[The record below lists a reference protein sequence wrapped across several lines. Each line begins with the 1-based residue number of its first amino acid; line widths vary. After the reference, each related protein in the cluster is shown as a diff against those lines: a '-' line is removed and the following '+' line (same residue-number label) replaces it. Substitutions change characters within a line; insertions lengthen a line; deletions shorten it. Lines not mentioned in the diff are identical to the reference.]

1 MNDLRS
7 KMINGDFLD
16 GCRYCYHL
24 ESLGLMSLRQSINS
38 CHTFESKAKLK
49 DVEKKV
55 GIETHIH
62 STNLKL
68 EKNTI
73 NVLLGSTLA
82 GKTTLMQI
90 MAGLDKPTT
99 GEIWFN
105 GENVTGKEVQKRN
118 CSMVYQQFINYPNFT
133 VFENIASPLKITGIK
148 SDEIK
153 ERVGKVAELLKLSAM
168 LNKKPDELSGG
179 QQQRT
184 ALARALVKDSDL
196 ILLDEPLANLDF
208 KLREE
213 LREELPKLFED
224 RDCIVVYATTEPQD
238 ALMIGGNTATLLEG
252 KVIQYGKTLDVYSKP
267 ENLTSARVFSDP
279 PMNIADINKNGE
291 IFKIDNNN
299 VEWKSNLKIKDGKYK
314 IGIRPHNITTYK
326 EGKNS
331 VEINGKVLI
340 SELSGS
346 ESLIHFTNGKLNW
359 VSLSNGVQS
368 KNIGEETKLYMNIDE
383 FLYFDHNNRL
393 VNHG

>member
-1 MNDLRS
+1 MLPPFF
-7 KMINGDFLD
+7 KTKFLF
-16 GCRYCYHL
+16 
-24 ESLGLMSLRQSINS
+24 MSL
-38 CHTFESKAKLK
+38 ELK
-49 DVEKKV
+49 NIEKKI
-55 GIETHIH
+55 GIDTHIYP
-62 STNLKL
+62 TNLKL

-90 MAGLDKPTT
+90 MAGLDKPTS

-105 GENVTGKEVQKRN
+105 QKNVTGKKVQSRN
-118 CSMVYQQFINYPNFT
+118 CSMVYQQFINYPNYT
-133 VFENIASPLKITGIK
+133 VFENIASPLMITGVK
-148 SDEIK
+148 RDEIK
-153 ERVGKVAELLKLSAM
+153 QRVGKVAELLKLSAM

-224 RDCIVVYATTEPQD
+224 RDCIVVYATTEPSD

-252 KVIQYGKTLDVYSKP
+252 KVIQYGKTLEVYNKP
-267 ENLTSARVFSDP
+267 DNLTSAKVFSDP
-279 PMNIADINKNGE
+279 PMNIAEVKKSGDICKL
-291 IFKIDNNN
+291 KDNS
-299 VEWKSNLKIKDGKYK
+299 VQWKPSTKIKDGIYK

-326 EGKNS
+326 EGNNS
-331 VEINGKVLI
+331 VEINGKVQI

-346 ESLIHFTNGKLNW
+346 ESLIHFTNGNLNW
-359 VSLSNGVQS
+359 VSLSNGIQQ
-368 KNIGEETKLYMNIDE
+368 KNVGENTKLYMNTDE
-383 FLYFDHNNRL
+383 FLYFDQNNRL
-393 VNHG
+393 VNNG

>member
-1 MNDLRS
+1 
-7 KMINGDFLD
+7 
-16 GCRYCYHL
+16 
-24 ESLGLMSLRQSINS
+24 MSL
-38 CHTFESKAKLK
+38 ELK
-49 DVEKKV
+49 NIEKKV
-55 GIETHIH
+55 GLDTHIH
-62 STNLKL
+62 QTNLKL

-90 MAGLDKPTT
+90 MAGLDKPTS

-105 GENVTGKEVQKRN
+105 NKNVTGIKVQKRN
-118 CSMVYQQFINYPNFT
+118 CSMVYQQFINYPNFS
-133 VFENIASPLKITGIK
+133 VYENIASPLKITGV
-148 SDEIK
+148 SSNEIK
-153 ERVGKVAELLKLSAM
+153 ERVGKVAELLKLSPM

-213 LREELPKLFED
+213 LREELPKLFEN
-224 RDCIVVYATTEPQD
+224 RDCIVVYATTEPSD

-252 KVIQYGKTLDVYSKP
+252 KVIQYGKTLDVYNKP
-267 ENLTSARVFSDP
+267 ENLTSAKVFSDP
-279 PMNIADINKNGE
+279 PMNIAQIK
-291 IFKIDNNN
+291 KIGDKCVLTDNSFQ
-299 VEWKSNLKIKDGKYK
+299 WKSSVKIKDGNYK

-326 EGKNS
+326 EGSNS

-346 ESLIHFTNGKLNW
+346 ESLIHFTNGNLNW
-359 VSLSNGVQS
+359 VSLSNGIHQ
-368 KNIGEETKLYMNIDE
+368 KNIGDNTKLYMNVDE
-383 FLYFDHNNRL
+383 FLYFDNNNIL

>member
-1 MNDLRS
+1 
-7 KMINGDFLD
+7 
-16 GCRYCYHL
+16 
-24 ESLGLMSLRQSINS
+24 MSL
-38 CHTFESKAKLK
+38 ELK
-49 DVEKKV
+49 NVEKKV
-55 GIETHIH
+55 GIETHIYP
-62 STNLKL
+62 TNIKL

-73 NVLLGSTLA
+73 NILLGSTLA

-90 MAGLDKPTT
+90 MAGLDKPTN

-105 GENVTGKEVQKRN
+105 GENVTGKQVQKRN
-118 CSMVYQQFINYPNFT
+118 VSMVYQQFINYPSFT
-133 VFENIASPLKITGIK
+133 VFENIASPLKITGVN

-153 ERVGKVAELLKLSAM
+153 ERVGKVAELLKLSSM
-168 LNKKPDELSGG
+168 LDKKPDELSGG

-224 RDCIVVYATTEPQD
+224 RECIVVYATTEPSD
-238 ALMIGGNTATLLEG
+238 ALMIGGNTATILEG
-252 KVIQYGKTLDVYSKP
+252 KIIQYGKTLDVYNKP
-267 ENLTSARVFSDP
+267 ENLISAKVFSDP
-279 PMNIADINKNGE
+279 PMNIAE
-291 IFKIDNNN
+291 ISKSGDTCKLADNS
-299 VEWKSNLKIKDGKYK
+299 VQWKSNVKIKDGNYK

-326 EGKNS
+326 EGSNT

-346 ESLIHFTNGKLNW
+346 ESLIHFTNGNLNW
-359 VSLSNGVQS
+359 VSLSNGIQQ
-368 KNIGEETKLYMNIDE
+368 KNIGENTKLFMNVDE
-383 FLYFDHNNRL
+383 FLYFDENNRL

>member
-1 MNDLRS
+1 
-7 KMINGDFLD
+7 
-16 GCRYCYHL
+16 
-24 ESLGLMSLRQSINS
+24 MSL
-38 CHTFESKAKLK
+38 ELK
-49 DVEKKV
+49 NVEKKV
-55 GIETHIH
+55 GIETHIY

-90 MAGLDKPTT
+90 MAGLDKPTS

-105 GENVTGKEVQKRN
+105 DENVTGKEVQKRN

-133 VFENIASPLKITGIK
+133 VFENIASPLKITGVK
-148 SDEIK
+148 PDEIK

-224 RDCIVVYATTEPQD
+224 RDCIVVYATTEPLD

-252 KVIQYGKTLDVYSKP
+252 RVIQYGETLNVYNKP
-267 ENLTSARVFSDP
+267 ENLISAKVFSDP
-279 PMNIADINKNGE
+279 PMNIAEISKNGE
-291 IFKIDNNN
+291 MFKLKDYN
-299 VEWKSNLKIKDGKYK
+299 VQWKSNIKIKDGDYK

-326 EGKNS
+326 EGDNS

-359 VSLSNGVQS
+359 VSLSNGVQQ
-368 KNIGEETKLYMNIDE
+368 KNIGENTKLFMNVDE
-383 FLYFDHNNRL
+383 FLYFDTNNRL
-393 VNHG
+393 VTNG

>member
-1 MNDLRS
+1 
-7 KMINGDFLD
+7 
-16 GCRYCYHL
+16 
-24 ESLGLMSLRQSINS
+24 MSL
-38 CHTFESKAKLK
+38 ELK
-49 DVEKKV
+49 EVEKKV

-62 STNLKL
+62 STNIKL

-73 NVLLGSTLA
+73 NILLGSTLA

-90 MAGLDKPTT
+90 MAGLDKPTN

-148 SDEIK
+148 SNEIN

-252 KVIQYGKTLDVYSKP
+252 KVIQYGKTLDVYRKP
-267 ENLTSARVFSDP
+267 ENLISAKVFP
-279 PMNIADINKNGE
+279 
-291 IFKIDNNN
+291 
-299 VEWKSNLKIKDGKYK
+299 Y
-314 IGIRPHNITTYK
+314 
-326 EGKNS
+326 
-331 VEINGKVLI
+331 
-340 SELSGS
+340 
-346 ESLIHFTNGKLNW
+346 
-359 VSLSNGVQS
+359 
-368 KNIGEETKLYMNIDE
+368 
-383 FLYFDHNNRL
+383 
-393 VNHG
+393 

>member
-1 MNDLRS
+1 
-7 KMINGDFLD
+7 
-16 GCRYCYHL
+16 
-24 ESLGLMSLRQSINS
+24 MSL
-38 CHTFESKAKLK
+38 ELK
-49 DVEKKV
+49 NVEKKV
-55 GIETHIH
+55 GIETHIY

-90 MAGLDKPTT
+90 MAGLDKPTS

-133 VFENIASPLKITGIK
+133 VFENIASPLKITGVK

-224 RDCIVVYATTEPQD
+224 RDCIVVYATTEPLD

-252 KVIQYGKTLDVYSKP
+252 RIIQYGETLKVYNKP
-267 ENLTSARVFSDP
+267 ENLISAKVFSDP
-279 PMNIADINKNGE
+279 PMNIAE
-291 IFKIDNNN
+291 ISKSGDMFKLKDYN
-299 VEWKSNLKIKDGKYK
+299 VQWKSDMKIKDGDYK

-326 EGKNS
+326 EGNNS
-331 VEINGKVLI
+331 IEINGKVLI

-346 ESLIHFTNGKLNW
+346 ESLIHFTSGKLSW
-359 VSLSNGVQS
+359 VSLSNGVQQ
-368 KNIGEETKLYMNIDE
+368 KNIGENTKLFMNVDE
-383 FLYFDHNNRL
+383 FLYFDANNRL
-393 VNHG
+393 VTNG

>member
-1 MNDLRS
+1 
-7 KMINGDFLD
+7 
-16 GCRYCYHL
+16 
-24 ESLGLMSLRQSINS
+24 MSL
-38 CHTFESKAKLK
+38 ELK
-49 DVEKKV
+49 NVEKKV
-55 GIETHIH
+55 GTETHIY

-90 MAGLDKPTT
+90 MAGLDKPTS

-105 GENVTGKEVQKRN
+105 DENVTGKAVQKRN

-133 VFENIASPLKITGIK
+133 VFENIASPLKITGVK
-148 SDEIK
+148 PDEIK

-224 RDCIVVYATTEPQD
+224 RDCIVVYATTEPLD

-252 KVIQYGKTLDVYSKP
+252 NVIQYGKTLNVYKKP
-267 ENLTSARVFSDP
+267 ENLTSAKVFSDP
-279 PMNIADINKNGE
+279 PMNIAEISKSGE
-291 IFKIDNNN
+291 MIKLKDNN
-299 VEWKSNLKIKDGKYK
+299 VQWKSNVQIKDGNYK
-314 IGIRPHNITTYK
+314 IGIRPHNITTYR
-326 EGKNS
+326 EGDNS

-346 ESLIHFTNGKLNW
+346 ESLIHFTIGKLSW
-359 VSLSNGVQS
+359 VSLSNGIQQ
-368 KNIGEETKLYMNIDE
+368 KNIGENTKLFMNVDE
-383 FLYFDHNNRL
+383 FLYFDTNNRL
-393 VNHG
+393 VTNG

>member
-1 MNDLRS
+1 
-7 KMINGDFLD
+7 
-16 GCRYCYHL
+16 
-24 ESLGLMSLRQSINS
+24 MSL
-38 CHTFESKAKLK
+38 ELK
-49 DVEKKV
+49 NVEKKI
-55 GIETHIH
+55 GIETHIY

-73 NVLLGSTLA
+73 NILLGSTLA

-90 MAGLDKPTT
+90 MAGLDKPTS
-99 GEIWFN
+99 GEIWFD

-133 VFENIASPLKITGIK
+133 VFENIASPLKITGVK
-148 SDEIK
+148 PDEIK

-224 RDCIVVYATTEPQD
+224 RDCIVVYATTEPLD

-252 KVIQYGKTLDVYSKP
+252 NVIQYGETLNVYKKP
-267 ENLTSARVFSDP
+267 VNLTSAKVFSDP
-279 PMNIADINKNGE
+279 PMNIAEISKSGE
-291 IFKIDNNN
+291 MIKLKDNN
-299 VEWKSNLKIKDGKYK
+299 VQWKSNVQIKDGNYK

-326 EGKNS
+326 EGDNS

-359 VSLSNGVQS
+359 VSLSNGIQQ
-368 KNIGEETKLYMNIDE
+368 KNIGENTKLFMNVDE
-383 FLYFDHNNRL
+383 FLYFDTNNRL
-393 VNHG
+393 VING

>member
-1 MNDLRS
+1 
-7 KMINGDFLD
+7 
-16 GCRYCYHL
+16 
-24 ESLGLMSLRQSINS
+24 MSL
-38 CHTFESKAKLK
+38 ELK

-55 GIETHIH
+55 GIDTHIY

-73 NVLLGSTLA
+73 NILLGSTLA

-133 VFENIASPLKITGIK
+133 VFENIASPLKITGVK
-148 SDEIK
+148 PDEIK

-224 RDCIVVYATTEPQD
+224 RDCTVVYATTEPQD

-252 KVIQYGKTLDVYSKP
+252 KVIQYGKTLDVYNKP
-267 ENLTSARVFSDP
+267 ENLISARVFSDP
-279 PMNIADINKNGE
+279 PMNIAEINKSGE
-291 IFKIDNNN
+291 KFKIENNN

-326 EGKNS
+326 EGNNS

-359 VSLSNGVQS
+359 VSLSNGIQS
-368 KNIGEETKLYMNIDE
+368 KNIGEDTKLYMNIDE
-383 FLYFDHNNRL
+383 FLYFDQNNRL